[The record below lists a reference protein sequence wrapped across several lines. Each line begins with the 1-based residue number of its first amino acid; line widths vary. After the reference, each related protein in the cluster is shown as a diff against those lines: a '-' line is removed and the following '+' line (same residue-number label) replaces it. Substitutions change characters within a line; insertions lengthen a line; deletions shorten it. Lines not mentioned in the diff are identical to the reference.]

1 MANHSVGGSCQRDIK
16 EAVMRIAH
24 ILSRRVTAALGVL
37 TALILV
43 LVSVTVASPAYA
55 ATRPTIWTSSA
66 DLFWCT
72 STQDLCQNHPLAH
85 VPQGTPLKMICWIED
100 RGMHWFYSFLDNGQ
114 EGYFWSA
121 QVANQTPNTRSCN
134 GINWLQSSSFAIG
147 HLGQTAPLPGDGPA
161 PQPSTWYLMCTTFA
175 YDAWRSAGTVPAAPT
190 NANTYPGDVWNWY
203 LVHQRSAVHLESE
216 GVTRPPRGAMVFW
229 ANSNPQ
235 LWHVAISI
243 GNWQAIGTYH
253 AGSPNAIS
261 QYGVLTTGY
270 TGWIMPAT
278 PTVPQN
284 PS

>member
-1 MANHSVGGSCQRDIK
+1 MNASKADIHRHLRCFIAVAGALVVRRLCLFLVVSLAVALSSLAVAGS
-16 EAVMRIAH
+16 
-24 ILSRRVTAALGVL
+24 
-37 TALILV
+37 
-43 LVSVTVASPAYA
+43 SPAG
-55 ATRPTIWTSSA
+55 ATVRPTIWTSSA

-85 VPQGTPLKMICWIED
+85 ISQGTPLKMVCWVDD
-100 RGMHWFYSFLDNGQ
+100 RGMRWFYSYLDNGQ

-134 GINWLQSSSFAIG
+134 GINWLQSASFAIG
-147 HLGQTAPLPGDGPA
+147 HLGQTAPLPGDGPN
-161 PQPSTWYLMCTTFA
+161 PQPSTWYGNCLLFA

-190 NANTYPGDVWNWY
+190 TSNTYPGDVWSWY
-203 LVHQRSAVHLESE
+203 LTHQRSSVHLESD

-229 ANSNPQ
+229 SNPDPHF
-235 LWHVAISI
+235 WHVAISI

-253 AGSPNAIS
+253 AGSPNNVS
-261 QYGVLTTGY
+261 QYGVLTAGY

-278 PTVPQN
+278 PTIPQN